1 LSANLFWKK
10 ARTTRSLID
19 KPFASED
26 EFERLVFETSGLL
39 EDIHLIHRQVR
50 GGGKPGIPDIIGIDD
65 AGAVCIV
72 ELKNKAITA
81 DVIPQVLE
89 YAIWAG
95 NHPDSIR
102 ALWLETE
109 DRPEDLEIDWNN
121 LQVRILLLAPLIDR
135 STLEYI
141 ERINYSTDLI
151 EVKRWQLGKEQFIMM
166 NRLEPDAKK
175 TPPKIA
181 RGFIEYDPKLYR
193 EKYGKQAAVDFLR
206 YTKEV
211 EGIVR
216 RNGWQL
222 EKRFKK
228 NSCVFKVGFFNA
240 FSVRWFAGKTFGF
253 SFNRLSGKHINRVKI
268 RPFRYDKKRGRAWY
282 IIEPGK
288 THTKSFEP
296 LFAASYEQLASAS

>member
-50 GGGKPGIPDIIGIDD
+50 GGGKPGIPDIIGIDAD
-65 AGAVCIV
+65 GAVCIV
-72 ELKNKAITA
+72 ELKNKALTA
-81 DVIPQVLE
+81 DIIPQVLR
-89 YAIWAG
+89 YAIWAE
-95 NHPDSIR
+95 NNPDAIKN
-102 ALWLETE
+102 LWHETKNK
-109 DRPEDLEIDWNN
+109 PEDLVIDWDDF
-121 LQVRILLLAPLIDR
+121 QVRILLLAPSIDR
-135 STLEYI
+135 STLQTVEK
-141 ERINYSTDLI
+141 INYQTDLI
-151 EVKRWQLGKEQFIMM
+151 EVKRWQLGKDQFVML

-175 TPPKIA
+175 NPIRIA
-181 RGFIEYDPKLYR
+181 HGFVEYDPKLYR
-193 EKYGKQAAVDFLR
+193 EKYGKKAAIDFLK

-211 EGIVR
+211 EEVVR
-216 RNGWQL
+216 RNGWQI

-253 SFNRLSGKHINRVKI
+253 SFNRVSGNNIRRVKI
-268 RPFRYDKKRGRAWY
+268 RPFRYDKKRAKAWY
-282 IIEPGK
+282 MIEPGK
-288 THTKSFEP
+288 THTKTFEP
-296 LFAASYEQLASAS
+296 LFAASYEQLASVS